1 MAIRLYGGT
10 RQAFSSSTWMGAN
23 VDIGK
28 TAPRLIQDLH
38 AYNPQLRVDEPK
50 NSLTHTYF
58 NDAEEED
65 EHPPLPFAGC
75 RHEWAIK
82 SHQSFMPGQETEIS
96 SLSNNWTFACC
107 CMRCRNHLDFQVD
120 YGLQN
125 QHSRPCPGQDRPLH
139 HFVYVS
145 DGSSVDSDKANGEA
159 SGVAP
164 SGSTCNF
171 VCSNDSC
178 NTSITI
184 AFRPPRL
191 RNDWISLLTD
201 KVIIKARVDRAISSD
216 PERFQGH
223 ATPLPGSVL
232 ETLFRLVRIALTADD
247 GDPSKKPYAR
257 NGKSWLL
264 NFGEESASLMEYLGF
279 TSDVMTSSELHF

>member
-1 MAIRLYGGT
+1 MAIRLNGGT
-10 RQAFSSSTWMGAN
+10 PQASSSCTWTRAN
-23 VDIGK
+23 IDIGK

-38 AYNPQLRVDEPK
+38 LHNPQLRNGDPK
-50 NSLTHTYF
+50 NVLTHTYF

-82 SHQSFMPGQETEIS
+82 SSQSVVPGEHSDTS
-96 SLSNNWTFACC
+96 SLPNKWTFACC
-107 CMRCRNHLDFQVD
+107 CTRCRNHLDFQVD
-120 YGLQN
+120 YGLQD
-125 QHSRPCPGQDRPLH
+125 QHARPCPGPDRPLH
-139 HFVYVS
+139 HFVFMP
-145 DGSSVDSDKANGEA
+145 DGSGVDSDKVNSEA
-159 SGVAP
+159 S
-164 SGSTCNF
+164 SGALSSSACNF
-171 VCSNDSC
+171 VCSNNSC
-178 NTSITI
+178 NTSIKI

-232 ETLFRLVRIALTADD
+232 ETLFRLMRIALTADD
-247 GDPSKKPYAR
+247 GDPNKKPYAR
-257 NGKSWLL
+257 NSKSWLL
-264 NFGEESASLMEYLGF
+264 NFGEESASLLEYLGF
-279 TSDVMTSSELHF
+279 TSDVTTSSEQ